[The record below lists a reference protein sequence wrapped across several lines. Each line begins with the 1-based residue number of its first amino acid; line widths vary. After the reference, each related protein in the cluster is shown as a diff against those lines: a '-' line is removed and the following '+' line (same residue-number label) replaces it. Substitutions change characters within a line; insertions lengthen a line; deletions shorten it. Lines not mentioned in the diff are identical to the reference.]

1 MDEQQRQDQ
10 REYAL
15 ALMRGE
21 FADRYK
27 DKPLLH
33 DCESEDF
40 EPTTKFRS
48 EHKRRGEPL
57 CQFAVECA
65 RWHSR
70 QRNQDRQQEEREE
83 ASEDGPTEPGTWVI
97 YRLRFCGRPE
107 WYIGLT
113 DNLERRFNQHVRKS
127 SNRTI
132 RRLVEE
138 GHHLLYPEILVDG
151 LKSLAHAEGAELAL
165 LATASRPE
173 DCINDQHNPNG
184 KTRTPPV

>member
-1 MDEQQRQDQ
+1 MDEQAEARPTGVRVGPNAGRVRRPLQGQAAPPRLRVGGLRTDHQVPVGAQAQR
-10 REYAL
+10 RTALPVRCGMRPL
-15 ALMRGE
+15 ALPATQPGQATRGSG
-21 FADRYK
+21 K
-27 DKPLLH
+27 KPPKTAHRTRHL
-33 DCESEDF
+33 
-40 EPTTKFRS
+40 
-48 EHKRRGEPL
+48 G
-57 CQFAVECA
+57 
-65 RWHSR
+65 
-70 QRNQDRQQEEREE
+70 
-83 ASEDGPTEPGTWVI
+83 I